1 MPFGPNNEHESFIQA
16 YPERRIA
23 LQQSNATVTR
33 PIPRIDSDV
42 VKRKKTGGRKK
53 QYTPTRMKNA
63 INKYFQFC
71 EENDEIPSIKG
82 MMIHLKMYPETFYIY
97 LKYPEFSDI
106 MEHARLII
114 SHWMEMD
121 VYNTRG
127 MAAGKIAYMKNVH
140 DWCERTESNNKTEV
154 RVVSVE
160 EARAKIE
167 MLAPKLLQILQSAET
182 VNQIA
187 APVIEAEV
195 EEGK

>member
-1 MPFGPNNEHESFIQA
+1 MPFGPENEHEAFVEGYTA
-16 YPERRIA
+16 RRGV
-23 LQQSNATVTR
+23 LSQQNKTVVR

-42 VKRKKTGGRKK
+42 IKRKKTGGRKK
-53 QYTPTRMKNA
+53 QYTPTRMKNT

-71 EENDEIPSIKG
+71 EENDEVPSIKG
-82 MMIHLKMYPETFYIY
+82 MMIHLKMYPESFYLY
-97 LKYPEFSDI
+97 LKYPEFTDI

-121 VYNTRG
+121 VYSTKG

-140 DWCERTESNNKTEV
+140 DWCEKTQTKNQTEV
-154 RVVSVE
+154 RVISVD

-167 MLAPKLLQILQSAET
+167 MLAPKLLEILNSSMT

-187 APVIEAEV
+187 APVIEAEF